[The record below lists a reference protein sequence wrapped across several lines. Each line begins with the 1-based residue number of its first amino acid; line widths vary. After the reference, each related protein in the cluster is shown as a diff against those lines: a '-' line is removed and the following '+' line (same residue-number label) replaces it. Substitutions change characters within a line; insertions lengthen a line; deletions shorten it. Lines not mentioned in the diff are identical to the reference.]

1 MPSARWPIPYMP
13 GGHFLE
19 ESVRRGTP
27 RVICTTHIVDHRWCA
42 AGERVVL
49 SGLCQASCMAVRRV
63 QRSVSYCSTVVAP
76 LLPNSPEGMGGRLA
90 EVFPLIG
97 SFLCVDLRVHLDLRR
112 RRLQLPHLGN
122 LSDCRKVA
130 PGCALEDPRL
140 LHKEAGF
147 HTAFSTVWLSISSV
161 DSAWRRSA
169 RLRITVAGCR
179 GLCRSCGPERLLSP
193 YGGGQEQWR
202 CCLDFARSSGCRLRA
217 SESTRGAACASRDRG
232 AT

>member
-1 MPSARWPIPYMP
+1 MIPSLSLNSLHLGSDFHVFRRLLPFRRDRLSGRGGMPSARWPIPYMP

-97 SFLCVDLRVHLDLRR
+97 SFLCVDLRVHLDLWR
-112 RRLQLPHLGN
+112 RRLQLPHLGK
-122 LSDCRKVA
+122 LSHA
-130 PGCALEDPRL
+130 GEIALP
-140 LHKEAGF
+140 EAMF
-147 HTAFSTVWLSISSV
+147 HQITPWSIVWM
-161 DSAWRRSA
+161 A
-169 RLRITVAGCR
+169 
-179 GLCRSCGPERLLSP
+179 SCHAKS
-193 YGGGQEQWR
+193 
-202 CCLDFARSSGCRLRA
+202 
-217 SESTRGAACASRDRG
+217 
-232 AT
+232 